1 MSYTFSI
8 LVPVYNRADYI
19 DKTVSSV
26 LDQTYKNFEIICVND
41 GSTDNSLVLL
51 EQYACKDPRIKVINH
66 SKNLGLYLARKT
78 GVVQASGDY
87 ILFLDC
93 DDTLLPN
100 ALEILENTLSCD
112 AVDVLGFAY
121 RSGSKISQPPSIDN
135 YRFEKMIYSPTL
147 WNKVYRAEVLK
158 VAFSS
163 MTEFYAVMGEDCY
176 QTLVI
181 AYFAKTYNC
190 MPNVLYLYNDQ
201 SGVSNQTKT
210 IQALEKDLISIKNV
224 VDNFDIFVHNKNLKK
239 EYVQKLESHFCTYMY
254 YSQVLPKVNR
264 REWKQCFSLLPQY
277 FSEEALA
284 PYKKRIAAPLFF
296 IVLDYRIRQSFVFIK
311 SLFPRSF
318 KDKIKK
324 LLRKDYY

>member
-1 MSYTFSI
+1 MSNTFSI

-19 DKTVSSV
+19 DKTISSV

-93 DDTLLPN
+93 DDTLLQN

-112 AVDVLGFAY
+112 AVDVLSFAY
-121 RSGSKISQPPSIDN
+121 RSGSKISQPPSKDN

-210 IQALEKDLISIKNV
+210 IQTLEKDLISIKNV
-224 VDNFDIFVHNKNLKK
+224 VNNFDIFVHNKNLKK

-254 YSQVLPKVNR
+254 YSQILPRVNR